1 MVDKKHKIS
10 ALVFGKLSCFEE
22 IRVGDYLFTDK
33 NKLFAYRVIQK
44 KPKSSEVTVRA
55 SMFRDDGFK
64 RNTIYTREDVKPA
77 SEGCQ
82 SEKSK
87 HKPLI
92 GWYSAEFITPVLRL
106 FKKVF
111 I

>member
-33 NKLFAYRVIQK
+33 NKFYAYRVIQK

-55 SMFRDDGFK
+55 SMFRDDGFEQ
-64 RNTIYTREDVKPA
+64 NTIYTRKDVEPA
-77 SEGCQ
+77 SKGCG
-82 SEKSK
+82 KSDIETQTVDW
-87 HKPLI
+87 L
-92 GWYSAEFITPVLRL
+92 
-106 FKKVF
+106 VF
-111 I
+111 SGIYHTGASLV